1 MNNLEAIAKTKA
13 LLAETEDRIA
23 SQRRA
28 ILRLEHIDGDETE
41 ECALLEKLLVDKT
54 RHERRLAFL
63 QQWLGNSN

>member
-1 MNNLEAIAKTKA
+1 MDNVEAIAETKA
-13 LLAETEDRIA
+13 LLAETDNRIG

-28 ILRLEHIDGDETE
+28 IARLEQIGGDVTE
-41 ECALLEKLLVDKT
+41 EFVLLEKLLADKT